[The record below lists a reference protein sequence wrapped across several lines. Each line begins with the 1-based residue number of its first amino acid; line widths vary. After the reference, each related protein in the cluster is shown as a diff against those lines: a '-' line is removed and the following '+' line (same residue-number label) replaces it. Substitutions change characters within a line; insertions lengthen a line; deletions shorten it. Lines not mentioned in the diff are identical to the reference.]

1 MPPEGIGSHV
11 FFMTNQTN
19 NQNSFYGLGIAPD
32 ILKRL
37 DFLNYKI
44 PTPIQHKSI
53 PNGINGDDL
62 IGIAQTGTGK
72 TLAFTIPMLQQIMAK
87 GGQGLVILP
96 TRELAIQVEETVD
109 RLGKPFGIKTA
120 VLIGG
125 ASMERQRQDI
135 RRGPHVIIATPGRLN
150 DHIQQK
156 TISLKEVCILVL
168 DEADRMLD
176 MGFEPQ
182 IKRILSSVPERRQ
195 TMLFSA
201 TMPERISQIAGKYM
215 KKPLRVEVAPSG
227 TTAEKVDQ
235 EVFIV
240 GKEDKIKLLQQ
251 LLLEYKGTVLIFSRT
266 KHGAKKINRVLAKLG
281 HRAAEIH
288 SDRSL
293 NQRREALTGFKT
305 GKYRILVATDIA
317 ARGIDVVGIELV
329 VNFDLPDQAED
340 YIHRIGRTGRAGLKG
355 KAVSFAA
362 PDQRHDLKV
371 IENLI
376 KTRLPVK
383 PLPELSSIQM
393 PAMALSRPEASRFAD
408 GGRRHE
414 NGSQKRKRR
423 RFNQR

>member
-1 MPPEGIGSHV
+1 
-11 FFMTNQTN
+11 MTKHPDNST
-19 NQNSFYGLGIAPD
+19 SFYGLGIAPD

-37 DFLNYKI
+37 DFLNFKI
-44 PTPIQHKSI
+44 PTPIQEKSI
-53 PNGINGDDL
+53 LSGINGEDL

-72 TLAFTIPMLQQIMAK
+72 TLAFAIPMLQQIMAN
-87 GGQGLVILP
+87 GGQGLIILP
-96 TRELAIQVEETVD
+96 TRELAIQVEEAMSK
-109 RLGKPFGIKTA
+109 LGNPFGLRTA

-156 TISLKEVCILVL
+156 TISLKEVRILVL

-182 IKRILSSVPERRQ
+182 IKRILSSVPEQRQ

-201 TMPERISQIAGKYM
+201 TMPERISQIANKYM
-215 KKPLRVEVAPSG
+215 RKPLRVEVAPSG
-227 TTAEKVDQ
+227 TTAEKVEQ

-240 GKEDKIKLLQQ
+240 RKEDKIKLLQQ

-266 KHGAKKINRVLAKLG
+266 KHGAKKINRILGKLG

-293 NQRREALTGFKT
+293 SQRREALSGFKT
-305 GKYRILVATDIA
+305 GKYRVLVATDIA

-362 PDQRHDLKV
+362 PEEKHDIHL

-376 KTRLPVK
+376 KIRLPVK
-383 PLPELSSIQM
+383 PLPELSGIEVPVMMSM
-393 PAMALSRPEASRFAD
+393 SERPTGRRFPD

-423 RFNQR
+423 RQSRF